1 VSREEGELARSAEGS
16 GTVVAGVRG
25 DMEIPPLGGE
35 PATMNRAEVADDG
48 EPGGDRDVGYPIG

>member
-25 DMEIPPLGGE
+25 DMEIPPLVNGEFWGGS
-35 PATMNRAEVADDG
+35 PR
-48 EPGGDRDVGYPIG
+48 R